1 MGYINSVSPNKA
13 SPSKNKKKKK
23 KTFAIQMQQED
34 SIKKLCMISSTSR
47 NIFMGK
53 YNSKTPVKL
62 LGMIIRNY

>member
-1 MGYINSVSPNKA
+1 
-13 SPSKNKKKKK
+13 
-23 KTFAIQMQQED
+23 MQQED

-62 LGMIIRNY
+62 LGMIIRNYQKLLMPVALYHSTPIQVDILMI